1 MPVRLTAKIAALLSW
16 LWVSQYSSAESSSSL
31 RGPIEA
37 SLAYETVIRTPSF
50 NDHNDGHM
58 WIAEMSKMTRHYV
71 RDPAQRLRILALA
84 HKHALGNQLPPGL
97 VLAII
102 ETESSFN
109 SRATS
114 RVGARGLMQVMPF
127 WRDVL
132 GHSSDNLYQT
142 ETNIRYG
149 CKIFKR
155 YLDREDGDV
164 SRALARYNGSV
175 GTIKYANKVIKKW
188 RRFDATLPLDSDL
201 VLAQR

>member
-1 MPVRLTAKIAALLSW
+1 MPTRIALVIATLISNFALTSPALADSN
-16 LWVSQYSSAESSSSL
+16 YSH
-31 RGPIEA
+31 RDPIEA
-37 SLAYETVIRTPSF
+37 SLAYQAVIRTPSF
-50 NDHNDGHM
+50 SDHNDGHV
-58 WIAEMSKMTRHYV
+58 WIAEMSKMTRRYV
-71 RDPAQRLRILALA
+71 RDPATRLRILALA

-97 VLAII
+97 VLAVI

-109 SRATS
+109 GRATS

-149 CKIFKR
+149 CKILKR
-155 YLDREDGDV
+155 YLDRENGNI

-175 GTIKYANKVIKKW
+175 GKLTYANKVIKKW
-188 RRFDATLPLDSDL
+188 RRFDSTLELESGL
-201 VLAQR
+201 LLAQR